1 MFLKRRDG
9 TLNLIKPLDLAVNLQ
24 ETETE
29 RNVLNCTMSAIS
41 STQTV
46 GSTTGQMALRPQQ
59 GDCKEKNVIEERP
72 ID

>member
-1 MFLKRRDG
+1 M
-9 TLNLIKPLDLAVNLQ
+9 NLIQPLDLAVNLQ

-59 GDCKEKNVIEERP
+59 GDYKEKNVIGERP